1 MGGLMMQDKSTI
13 EYNLNYKMKKLM
25 KIKKVVKNG

>member
-1 MGGLMMQDKSTI
+1 MERKRIVSTI
-13 EYNLNYKMKKLM
+13 EYNLKYKMKKLM

>member
-1 MGGLMMQDKSTI
+1 MERKRIVSTI

-25 KIKKVVKNG
+25 KIKRDKNGKTK